1 MKYYLVL
8 LMIGITAVSSS
19 AAPKTVVTPVDAYR
33 SAVKSTDR
41 ASYSK
46 AARQLR
52 RWMVANDP
60 HYPVYH
66 FTSPVGWFNDPHP
79 IYYRG
84 KYHVFYNA
92 DFFPTKGKHFDNICW
107 GHVVSDDLVHWVDWP
122 VAIWPDTQYD
132 RRGVYS
138 GNMFVDDKGNLCGL
152 YTGNVRGH
160 RETYGMLVRS
170 MDGGLS
176 FRKKMVMDNKQ
187 RPNARSPVHWDGYVW
202 KEGDTWCQ
210 LIGGSTGGKTAQGA
224 AWLWKS
230 TDLVRWKLQKN
241 IAPAIRL
248 GRFWELPY
256 LIELDGKH
264 VLMVGCGTPY
274 WVGSYDPKTMVFA
287 SQKGKPRYI
296 DTGDFYAFNPNMTD
310 DKGPGGGKRRLLHAW
325 VTGPR
330 TPTKAVP
337 SWQGASAIP
346 RVLRLDGNRIRQE
359 PIPEMRALRGRHYSF
374 SDLKKEDFL
383 KMKDIKSDTLELRA
397 TFAPGNAKNFGIKL
411 RVSRDGS
418 KFTRI
423 YFDGNS
429 RTFGVDGQ
437 AIRKGPQQSYLKPG
451 QDVTM
456 HIFLDRSIVEV
467 YVNGSARTART
478 FPGPDALGL
487 EIFSEGGAAKL
498 KSLDVWEMKSMWD

>member
-1 MKYYLVL
+1 MKRYLIL
-8 LMIGITAVSSS
+8 FMIGITTVSSS
-19 AAPKTVVTPVDAYR
+19 AAQETVVTPVDAYR
-33 SAVKSTDR
+33 SVVKSADTTN
-41 ASYSK
+41 YSK

-92 DFFPTKGKHFDNICW
+92 DFFPTKRRPFDNICW

-138 GNMFVDDKGNLCGL
+138 GNMFVDNKGNLCGL
-152 YTGNVRGH
+152 YTGNVGGH
-160 RETYGMLVRS
+160 GETYGMLVRS

-176 FRKKMVMDNKQ
+176 FQKKMVMDNRQ
-187 RPNARSPVHWDGYVW
+187 RPNANSPVHWDGYLW

-230 TDLVRWKLQKN
+230 SDLIHWELQTN

-248 GRFWELPY
+248 GKFWELPY
-256 LIELDGKH
+256 LIKLDRKH
-264 VLMVGCGTPY
+264 VLMVGLGNPY
-274 WVGSYDPKTMVFA
+274 WIGSYNKKTMVFTPDE
-287 SQKGKPRYI
+287 SKPRYI
-296 DTGDFYAFNPNMTD
+296 DAGNYYAFNPNMID
-310 DKGPGGGKRRLLHAW
+310 DKGPGGGKRRILHAW

-346 RVLRLDGNRIRQE
+346 RVLRLAGNRIWQD
-359 PIPEMRALRGRHYSF
+359 PIPEIQALRGKHYSF
-374 SDLKKEDFL
+374 SDRKRKDLFR
-383 KMKDIKSDTLELRA
+383 DIKSDSLELKA
-397 TFAPGNAKNFGIKL
+397 TFAPGSAKRFGIKL
-411 RVSRDGS
+411 RVSPDGRE
-418 KFTRI
+418 FTRV
-423 YFDGNS
+423 YFDTAS

-437 AIRKGPQQSYLKPG
+437 ALKKGRQQSYLKPEE
-451 QDVTM
+451 DVTM

-467 YVNGSARTART
+467 YVNGSAQTART
-478 FPGPDALGL
+478 FPAPEALGL
-487 EIFSEGGAAKL
+487 DIFSEGGEATL
-498 KSLDVWEMKSMWD
+498 ESLDIWEMKSMWE